1 MPNKPRRFSRFC
13 GGCWFGELFYEF
25 YWKSKAAL
33 YTLHCIGDGDS
44 KAHNEVVKND
54 PYPGIVVEKECV
66 GQKRLGSCLR
76 NLKGPLTDGKTL
88 GLSFA

>member
-1 MPNKPRRFSRFC
+1 MEVAGLVDCFMNSIANRKLHYRH
-13 GGCWFGELFYEF
+13 YT
-25 YWKSKAAL
+25 AL
-33 YTLHCIGDGDS
+33 GMVTQKHL
-44 KAHNEVVKND
+44 VKND
-54 PYPGIVVEKECV
+54 PYSGIVVEKECV

>member
-1 MPNKPRRFSRFC
+1 M
-13 GGCWFGELFYEF
+13 
-25 YWKSKAAL
+25 
-33 YTLHCIGDGDS
+33 T
-44 KAHNEVVKND
+44 